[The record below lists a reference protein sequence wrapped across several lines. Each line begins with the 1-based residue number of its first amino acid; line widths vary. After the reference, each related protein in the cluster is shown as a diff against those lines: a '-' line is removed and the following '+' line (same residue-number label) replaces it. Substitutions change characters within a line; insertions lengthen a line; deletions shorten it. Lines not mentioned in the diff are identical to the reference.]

1 MINHVKWH
9 AAKVIGIFCL
19 LLFSQSIFGQS
30 LSGLTGDAKQFKNAL
45 AIVPQYA
52 FYHGF
57 RIDYERKIKN
67 SDQWIVLAP
76 QIYSDISNNNY
87 YYYSSTGYSAYQS
100 MVGFGIN
107 AYYKL
112 MVFKS
117 ARKNLGSNLPRHALY
132 FSAGPNFQYFKLKNM
147 EEVAHPFIEDGVT
160 YYKFELEDVTKPIYR
175 IGAIANVGWQFTF
188 DRFLIDFYF
197 GLAIK
202 YSLDEDGKLIR
213 DTYSD
218 WVDPAYSGV
227 LLDGGVRLGF
237 FFQ

>member
-1 MINHVKWH
+1 MRQ
-9 AAKVIGIFCL
+9 AAKIFGILSL
-19 LLFSQSIFGQS
+19 LLFSESVFGQS
-30 LSGLTGDAKQFKNAL
+30 SEIGINVNAKEYTNVL

-76 QIYSDISNNNY
+76 QIYSDTYNDRY
-87 YYYSSTGYSAYQS
+87 YYINIGYSAYQS
-100 MVGFGIN
+100 MVGIGIN

-132 FSAGPNFQYFKLKNM
+132 FSAGPNFQYFNLKNQ

-188 DRFLIDFYF
+188 DRFLLDFYF

-202 YSLDEDGKLIR
+202 YSMDQNGELIR
-213 DTYSD
+213 DSYSD

-237 FFQ
+237 FF